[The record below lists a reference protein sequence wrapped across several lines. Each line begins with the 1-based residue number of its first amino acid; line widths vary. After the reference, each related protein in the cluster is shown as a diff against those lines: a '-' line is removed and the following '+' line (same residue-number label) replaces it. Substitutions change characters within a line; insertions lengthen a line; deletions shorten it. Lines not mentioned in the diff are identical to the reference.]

1 MKKKSCLL
9 YRGAIT
15 DLGKFVDVKKISRI
29 FLVTGKR
36 SYDAS
41 GARKSIEEIFFNST
55 IDRFSD
61 FQINPVVEEILTGVE
76 LFKKNLYDLVI
87 AVGGGTAID
96 IAKAIRLFAKQNADP
111 VAILH
116 GKEKITPVF
125 YPPLLAIPTT
135 AGSGSEVTHFAV
147 VYHDKHKYSLAHPT
161 MMPEY
166 SCVDGDLT
174 HSLPAEIA
182 AFTGMDALC
191 QAIESFWSVNSTEE
205 SRSYSEKAIQLIKS
219 NLVNSV
225 LTADPDSRMK
235 VTEAAHY
242 AGKAIN
248 ITKTTGAHAFSYY
261 LTSKRNIPHGQAVGI
276 LIDKFL
282 LFNSQSTDKDISDKR
297 GSAYLL
303 DMFKKLYKLLGKET
317 APEAAAVLVSLKSS
331 LNLDTPLSSLLKT
344 ETDRNDFFASVNTER
359 LKNNPRLITKDN
371 TKELMNLFFS

>member
-1 MKKKSCLL
+1 MKKQSCLL

-15 DLGKFVDVKKISRI
+15 ELGKFVDIKRISRI

-41 GARKSIEEIFFNST
+41 GARKSIEEIFSNSK

-61 FQINPVVEEILTGVE
+61 FQINPIVEEILTGVE
-76 LFKKNLYDLVI
+76 LFRKNSYDLII

-96 IAKAIRLFAKQNADP
+96 IAKAIRLFAKQSADP
-111 VAILH
+111 LAILH
-116 GKEKITPVF
+116 GKENIAPVLN
-125 YPPLLAIPTT
+125 PPLLAIPTT
-135 AGSGSEVTHFAV
+135 AGSGSEATHFAV
-147 VYHDKHKYSLAHPT
+147 VYHDKHKYSLAHQT
-161 MMPEY
+161 VMPEY
-166 SCVDGDLT
+166 SCVDGNLT

-205 SRSYSEKAIQLIKS
+205 SRSYSEKAIKLIKS
-219 NLVNSV
+219 DLVNSV
-225 LTADPDSRMK
+225 LTADPESRMK
-235 VTEAAHY
+235 VAEAAHY

-276 LIDKFL
+276 LIEKFL
-282 LFNSQSTDKDISDKR
+282 LFNSQSTVKDISDKR

-303 DMFKKLYKLLGKET
+303 DMFKKLYKLLGEET

-331 LNLDTPLSSLLKT
+331 LNLNTPLSSLLIT
-344 ETDRNDFFASVNTER
+344 ESDRNDFFASVNTER
-359 LKNNPRLITKDN
+359 LKNNPRLITTDN

>member
-1 MKKKSCLL
+1 MKKTSCLL

-15 DLGKFVDVKKISRI
+15 DLGKLVNIKKISRI

-36 SYDAS
+36 SYNAS
-41 GARKSIEEIFFNST
+41 GARESIEETFSNST
-55 IDRFSD
+55 IDRFSE
-61 FQINPVVEEILTGVE
+61 FQINPVLEEILTGVE
-76 LFKKNLYDLVI
+76 LFKKKSYDLIV

-96 IAKAIRLFAKQNADP
+96 IAKAIRLFAKQSADP

-116 GKEKITPVF
+116 GKENITPVF
-125 YPPLLAIPTT
+125 HPPLLAIPTT
-135 AGSGSEVTHFAV
+135 AGSGSETTHFAV
-147 VYHDKHKYSLAHPT
+147 VYHNKHKYSLAHQT
-161 MMPEY
+161 MLPKY

-174 HSLPAEIA
+174 HSLPAGIA

-191 QAIESFWSVNSTEE
+191 QAIESFWAVNSTEE
-205 SRSYSEKAIQLIKS
+205 SRAYSEKAIQLIKS
-219 NLVNSV
+219 DLVNSV

-235 VTEAAHY
+235 IAEAAHY

-261 LTSKRNIPHGQAVGI
+261 LTSKKNIPHGQAVGI

-282 LFNSQSTDKDISDKR
+282 IFNSQSTYKDISDKR
-297 GSAYLL
+297 GSSYLL
-303 DMFKKLYKLLGKET
+303 DMFKKLYYSLDEKT
-317 APEAAAVLVSLKSS
+317 ARAAAAALVSLRSS

-344 ETDRNDFFASVNTER
+344 ETERNDFFTSVNAER